1 MRRGL
6 FWALLAT
13 VAASAAT
20 LWVGRQAPV
29 VVAAVERAGARTVTA
44 GPRIAETVAVA
55 LPEHLDRFVIEPP
68 GRDPFIPV
76 LPPQPKPPPAPAPSP
91 GSMVGPPPPPP
102 LPSAPAVR
110 ARFLGRMVT
119 PSGDRLVFLA
129 AGDKTVL
136 AQAGDLLED
145 GYVVDSVTDQ
155 AVVLRYPA
163 LDVKVT
169 LPLPPLPAS

>member
-6 FWALLAT
+6 FWALLTT
-13 VAASAAT
+13 VAASAVT
-20 LWVGRQAPV
+20 LWLGRQAPV
-29 VVAAVERAGARTVTA
+29 VVAAVERAGARPMAA
-44 GPRIAETVAVA
+44 GPRLAETAAVA

-76 LPPQPKPPPAPAPSP
+76 VPPQAKPAPAPPPSP
-91 GSMVGPPPPPP
+91 ALLVGPPPPPP

-136 AQAGDLLED
+136 AQAGDLLDD
-145 GYVVDSVTDQ
+145 GYVVESVTDQ

>member
-13 VAASAAT
+13 AAASAAT

-29 VVAAVERAGARTVTA
+29 VVAAVERAGGRAMGA
-44 GPRIAETVAVA
+44 GPRTAETVAAA
-55 LPEHLDRFVIEPP
+55 LPERLDRFVIETPR
-68 GRDPFIPV
+68 RDPFLPV
-76 LPPQPKPPPAPAPSP
+76 LPPQPKPPPAPAPAP
-91 GSMVGPPPPPP
+91 ALLVGPPPPPP

-119 PSGDRLVFLA
+119 PAGDRLVFLA

-136 AQAGDLLED
+136 AQTGDMLED

-155 AVVLRYPA
+155 EVVLRYPA

>member
-1 MRRGL
+1 MRRSL

-13 VAASAAT
+13 LAASAIT

-29 VVAAVERAGARTVTA
+29 LVAAVQRSGARVEPRVPQARAA
-44 GPRIAETVAVA
+44 GLAA
-55 LPEHLDRFVIEPP
+55 LPVRLERPLIEPSR
-68 GRDPFIPV
+68 RDPFVPV
-76 LPPQPKPPPAPAPSP
+76 LPPQPKPTPAPAPP
-91 GSMVGPPPPPP
+91 PALMTGPPPPPP

-119 PSGDRLVFLA
+119 PSGDTLVFLS

-136 AQAGDLLED
+136 AQAGDLLDD
-145 GYVVDSVTDQ
+145 GYVVESVTDQ
-155 AVVLRYPA
+155 AVTLRYPA